1 MKAQDILNLPRSVWA
16 KIGGEAATKIV
27 KDSDKGYGTRE
38 GTNKRYKFPEYKR
51 HSPFWFTKTLKD
63 GTKKSIYAEDYPTRK
78 AAGRAASKGVSTSK
92 QTSPPNLRLT
102 GTMLNSISAQKP
114 TNIGVDI
121 VFRDGL
127 KVKGNADN
135 GRNIFGVNSENEDQ
149 ILKNLSDVVGK
160 NVNKYAKKPINITI
174 G

>member
-16 KIGGEAATKIV
+16 KIGGKAATKIV

-38 GTNKRYKFPEYKR
+38 GTNKRYKFKAYTTQYASR
-51 HSPFWFTKTLKD
+51 
-63 GTKKSIYAEDYPTRK
+63 KSAGK
-78 AAGRAASKGVSTSK
+78 AGPKGVGTGK

-102 GTMLNSISAQKP
+102 GTMLGSISAQKP

-135 GRNIFGVNSENEDQ
+135 GRNIFGLNSENEDR

>member
-38 GTNKRYKFPEYKR
+38 GTNKRYKFKAYTTQYASR
-51 HSPFWFTKTLKD
+51 
-63 GTKKSIYAEDYPTRK
+63 KSAGK
-78 AAGRAASKGVSTSK
+78 AGPKGVGTGK

-102 GTMLNSISAQKP
+102 GTMLGSISAQKP

-135 GRNIFGVNSENEDQ
+135 GRNIFGLNSENEDQ
-149 ILKNLSDVVGK
+149 ILKNLSNVVGK

>member
-1 MKAQDILNLPRSVWA
+1 LQTFVDGQMKAQDILNLPRSVWA
-16 KIGGEAATKIV
+16 KIGGRAATKIV

-38 GTNKRYKFPEYKR
+38 GTNKRYSFRTVPYTTQYVSR
-51 HSPFWFTKTLKD
+51 
-63 GTKKSIYAEDYPTRK
+63 KS
-78 AAGRAASKGVSTSK
+78 AGKAASKGVSTSK

>member
-1 MKAQDILNLPRSVWA
+1 VDGQMKAQDILNLPRSVWA
-16 KIGGEAATKIV
+16 KIGGKAATKIV
-27 KDSDKGYGTRE
+27 NDSDKGYGTRE
-38 GTNKRYKFPEYKR
+38 GTNKRYKFKAYTTQYASR
-51 HSPFWFTKTLKD
+51 
-63 GTKKSIYAEDYPTRK
+63 KSAGK
-78 AAGRAASKGVSTSK
+78 AGPKGVGTVK

-102 GTMLNSISAQKP
+102 GTMLGSISAQKP

-135 GRNIFGVNSENEDQ
+135 GRNIFGLNSENEDQ
-149 ILKNLSDVVGK
+149 ILKNLSNVVGK

>member
-16 KIGGEAATKIV
+16 KIGGRAATKIV

-38 GTNKRYKFPEYKR
+38 GTNKRYKFKAYTTQYASR
-51 HSPFWFTKTLKD
+51 
-63 GTKKSIYAEDYPTRK
+63 KSAGK
-78 AAGRAASKGVSTSK
+78 AGPKGVGTVK

-102 GTMLNSISAQKP
+102 GTMLGSISAQKP

-135 GRNIFGVNSENEDQ
+135 GRNIFGLNSENEDR
-149 ILKNLSDVVGK
+149 ILKNLSNVVGK